1 MRKLQNSSFATGSDD
16 VALSGEIMKIR
27 LLIPRI
33 LCLLAAL
40 TLCSCSSAPKNT
52 MAHGTGTQVG
62 TASADVTLTEDRS
75 TGKISGDTGK
85 YGYFDRMSDALA
97 RELKGTGRTLYLEE
111 DEAKPNLAEK
121 AYALATYEIIQQV
134 RAKGGNAVANV
145 LSNVDKNYDPETSIE
160 TVKISITADAIK
172 TAKKAKK

>member
-1 MRKLQNSSFATGSDD
+1 
-16 VALSGEIMKIR
+16 MKTR

-33 LCLLAAL
+33 LYLLAAL
-40 TLCSCSSAPKNT
+40 TLGSCSSSPKNT
-52 MAHGTGTQVG
+52 IAHGTGTQVG
-62 TASADVTLTEDRS
+62 TASANITLTENRS
-75 TGKISGDTGK
+75 TGEITGDTGK

-97 RELKGTGRTLYLEE
+97 RQLKGTGRSAYLEE
-111 DEAKPNLAEK
+111 DEAKPTLAEK
-121 AYALATYEIIQQV
+121 AYAVAAYRIIQQV

-145 LSNVDKNYDPETSIE
+145 LSNVDKSYDSETSIE